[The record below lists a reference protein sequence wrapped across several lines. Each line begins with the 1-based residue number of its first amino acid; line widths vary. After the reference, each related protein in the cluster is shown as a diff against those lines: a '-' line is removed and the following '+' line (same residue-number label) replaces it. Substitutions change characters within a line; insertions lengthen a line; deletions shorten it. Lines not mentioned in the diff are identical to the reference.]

1 MPRLRMRAAAVSLAL
16 LLLQVAAIT
25 SPIAACCKEERDAA
39 AVMDCCRGGDN
50 GHICQMKKK
59 TGETGCRLRSG
70 CDSDPAGLL
79 AAAGWIGSVP
89 NRVEFA
95 VVLTT
100 SAVPAFVPDAVPT
113 WFQLPLTPPPR
124 G

>member
-1 MPRLRMRAAAVSLAL
+1 MRAAAVSLAL
-16 LLLQVAAIT
+16 LLLQVAAIV

-59 TGETGCRLRSG
+59 SGETGCRLRGG
-70 CDSDPAGLL
+70 CDSNPAGLI
-79 AAAGWIGSVP
+79 AAAAWIGIVP
-89 NRVEFA
+89 PRLEIA
-95 VVLTT
+95 IVLTA
-100 SAVPAFVPDAVPT
+100 SAAPVFVPDAVPT